1 MKIFLKLAAVICAAM
16 LCITGLAASAQ
27 SDEEKPPIYAEQLKD
42 GEYDI
47 EVDSSSS
54 MFRVVECRLKV
65 TEDKMT
71 AVMTMS
77 GQGYGMVF
85 EGTGEQALAA
95 DETEYIDFVLNDAG
109 QKTFEFPVEALDK
122 KVNCAAWS
130 IRKEKWYDRE
140 LVFKSDSLPEDAFE
154 NSVNVTVI
162 IISAVALVV
171 IAAVVCA
178 VIIVRKRKR
187 AKE

>member
-1 MKIFLKLAAVICAAM
+1 MKIFLKLAAVICAAA
-16 LCITGLAASAQ
+16 LSVTSFAASAQ
-27 SDEEKPPIYAEQLKD
+27 SDDEKPPIYAEQIKD

-65 TEDKMT
+65 AENKMT

-95 DETEYIDFVLNDAG
+95 DETEYVDFVLNDAG

-154 NSVNVTVI
+154 SGVNMKAI
-162 IISAVALVV
+162 IISADTLIV
-171 IAAVVCA
+171 IAAAVCT
-178 VIIVRKRKR
+178 VIVIKKRKR